1 MMKVEIRPDWI
12 LRDAD
17 GVPTALPALLELLL
31 AVSQLGSI
39 SKAATVRGMSY
50 RHAWGLLQQFST
62 QFGAEL
68 VYKVRGQGTV
78 LSPLA
83 EKLMWADR
91 RIHARLTPMLDS
103 LASELQQ
110 ELARVLADDAQ
121 VLRMTASHGFAVAA
135 LVTQLNEQGV
145 TVDIK
150 YRGSSEAVAALARG
164 ECELAGF
171 HLPVGRFEQAAAAK
185 YRPWLDPDR
194 HALIH
199 LAYRMQ
205 GIFVA
210 KGNPKNVQG
219 LADLTRAGLRFV
231 NRQKG
236 SGTRVLLE
244 LLLGDAGIDS
254 AAINGFGTAEFTHA
268 AVAAYVASGMADV
281 SFGVET
287 AARRFDLDFIP
298 VIREQYFLA
307 CDASALDTPMV
318 AAAQTA
324 MASAAFKQVLSALPG
339 YDGALCGTRLDMH
352 ALF

>member
-1 MMKVEIRPDWI
+1 
-12 LRDAD
+12 
-17 GVPTALPALLELLL
+17 
-31 AVSQLGSI
+31 
-39 SKAATVRGMSY
+39 
-50 RHAWGLLQQFST
+50 
-62 QFGAEL
+62 
-68 VYKVRGQGTV
+68 
-78 LSPLA
+78 
-83 EKLMWADR
+83 
-91 RIHARLTPMLDS
+91 
-103 LASELQQ
+103 
-110 ELARVLADDAQ
+110 
-121 VLRMTASHGFAVAA
+121 
-135 LVTQLNEQGV
+135 
-145 TVDIK
+145 
-150 YRGSSEAVAALARG
+150 
-164 ECELAGF
+164 
-171 HLPVGRFEQAAAAK
+171 
-185 YRPWLDPDR
+185 
-194 HALIH
+194 
-199 LAYRMQ
+199 MQ

-318 AAAQTA
+318 AAAQAA
-324 MASAAFKQVLSALPG
+324 MASAAFKQVLAALPG